1 MRDKDT
7 TLPLSPLVKYQQYAH
22 LNSTIENL
30 KEKGDEGREKGEGET
45 TTIWIYIKKQYV
57 KQYSISNPVL
67 FV

>member
-7 TLPLSPLVKYQQYAH
+7 PLPLSPLVKYQQYAH
-22 LNSTIENL
+22 LNSTIDNL
-30 KEKGDEGREKGEGET
+30 KGKGDEGRGKGEGET

-57 KQYSISNPVL
+57 KHHSISNPVL